1 MVQNP
6 PVPFLGLGFQP
17 AKNQIMM
24 VSNYISE

>member
-17 AKNQIMM
+17 AKK
-24 VSNYISE
+24 SNNDGK